1 MFTSLVSLLPQGIE
15 RIYSNGYSLS
25 LTSQPAANSG
35 GGLVICGVDI
45 NSPFVHASKMS
56 LPPVL
61 QADEPF
67 ANEKNIDKAKEWVR
81 KEGWRKRVWWVRRR
95 LESMRRLKEHF
106 KKVFR
111 KRCASKIVYIA
122 IVIRKD
128 LHERFFKN
136 IGANKGSP
144 EKPAYSRSSKSPVK
158 VCALW
163 FAPAVPLC
171 LRSPTISSC
180 LPLKPFVCFPYAA
193 TLNALR
199 RKQTGKART
208 GENKQVRKQIGK
220 TNRWKLKV
228 IPSILHWEV
237 IFYVVVRK
245 GNT

>member
-1 MFTSLVSLLPQGIE
+1 MRTLVRKNVVTKVVAANNGGNESLLLSDVCASLVSLLSQEIAGV
-15 RIYSNGYSLS
+15 YSNECFLS
-25 LTSQPAANSG
+25 LTSKPAANSG
-35 GGLVICGVDI
+35 GGFTTMCSATCSVICGVDI
-45 NSPFVHASKMS
+45 NSPFVHASEMA

-61 QADEPF
+61 PADEPF
-67 ANEKNIDKAKEWVR
+67 ANEKNIDKAREWLR

-171 LRSPTISSC
+171 LRSPTMSSC
-180 LPLKPFVCFPYAA
+180 LPL
-193 TLNALR
+193 
-199 RKQTGKART
+199 
-208 GENKQVRKQIGK
+208 
-220 TNRWKLKV
+220 
-228 IPSILHWEV
+228 
-237 IFYVVVRK
+237 
-245 GNT
+245 